1 ELSSSCRVSLGGRF
15 QELNIQQGLLLGGLG
30 DYNKLFLGLLDP
42 YRGCLQQVSYNG
54 VSVLQRA
61 RDPASGSSVHAVEWR
76 CSDVFAATPDSAVS
90 FVAPNSF
97 VSFVRN
103 FPRKGA
109 TITFQMKTQGQDC
122 VIFYATGPPSRSDLV
137 ALELSSGCLRLTLDL
152 GDGAVVLNSS
162 LRVSPGS
169 WHAVSA
175 LVSPSSLALVL
186 DEQRETRPSPTGA
199 NKYVDVTG
207 DLHVGGVAP
216 GRRARATRQ
225 GISVNSLVGCVR
237 GVQLE
242 GVTLGLHNAAVSA
255 SVAVGCS
262 MSAPCTAHPCI
273 PGAACLQTGL
283 HSYNYCSYLF
293 FFSHSEKLQNF
304 VQITMHFL
312 PFMGHI
318 DPALPGKRTYRITH
332 AEFLSI
338 FGQYY
343 SIICLVWQVMK
354 LNPVMVDEGKE
365 VIISLHHLMITLDY
379 SKFGI
384 RKSGIIFHVTRQPP
398 HGTILLRPSDRN
410 DTSRDTDYPN
420 PAQASARSKRDVIMN
435 IDDVIV
441 PPDDVMHHYDVMMPS
456 IDVME
461 LFDDVMRHDDVA
473 MALNDVRR
481 SLVDRPF
488 HDAMGPF
495 DDVMGPVD
503 DVMEPLDDIMMPV
516 NDVMMTFDDVNM
528 SSHDAAV
535 ASRDIMHSY
544 VSPITKINYVPNH
557 EIFHE
562 SLPHDVVQNTHKN
575 PRTRDNFVR
584 HDRVTRSRRKA
595 PGVHDTLVSFTL
607 HDVERSSVRYQH
619 DGTETQR
626 DSALLQLQLITQPGY
641 LLPAYL
647 QLRHELVLPVAI
659 SPVNDAPSLELP
671 EGPTVRGVRGA
682 TLPLTTA
689 LITARDPDTPDSHL
703 MITVLGHKGGYISS
717 KNVPAGQQVTSFTQ
731 EDLVDGKIF
740 YVSTTS
746 EDSRLLFKASD
757 GESSSVP
764 VVLRISTYELQ
775 VYLVNNTGIK
785 IVHGSSTV
793 IMPTNLSCSS
803 NSEGQNISLLYLITR
818 KPKFGTLQVQ
828 DSEGKWNDVLQFS
841 EEEILGHKV
850 RYTHQKDKPKL
861 DGFHFKISAVGK
873 SFPEEYLFAISFISV
888 SVEVV
893 RNAELV
899 MTAIMESF
907 ISEGYLYAVT
917 HPKPSPRSE
926 IVYTIVTL
934 PKFGGIYL
942 STGDLIYQRRL
953 STNTNFTQDD
963 VTKGR
968 LKYKLNYVTYSD
980 FYDSFLFRVAS
991 NLHESRE
998 EVFKIS
1004 YKAPPFDGV
1013 VTQQSLVLREGS
1025 YKAINGSNIRV
1036 TGPSF
1041 KRVIYSVI
1049 KSPEHG
1055 LLYVAERNTRSIVRH
1070 NATFFSGE
1078 EIDSN
1083 ALFYQHDD
1091 SENFRDNLQFI
1102 AISED
1107 ARPNFQIVG
1116 SLKIEVIPQND
1127 NAPVSLVKKVLN
1139 VVEEN
1144 SRTITPDDVQ
1154 YFDLDLATSP
1164 MQIQFTNINVD
1175 SGYFF
1180 NINAASTPIE
1190 RFSQQDIND
1199 HVVRFQHKS
1208 KPYSNARFTVTDGLL
1223 SSDDELEIVAA
1234 EPYLEIVNNSGIIVA
1249 RGSQTLITSWN
1260 LSAITNLDTWLHKLV
1275 YTVVD
1280 GPKYG
1285 VLKLHTNDQ
1294 VRAVDRHGGS
1304 LTFTADDLRLGRL
1317 FYRHDGSAP
1326 EKDAFKFTVEVLHIS
1341 TGGVLDINVFPTS
1354 YWEPFHYHASVS
1366 LSVEELSKAT
1376 LSPVHLSLHHPSV
1389 PARHVR
1395 YTVTHPPVNGV
1406 LTVTR
1411 AGKMSKAIWFTAEE
1425 VRRGVVEYSATRRN
1439 VTRDVISY
1447 VVSNGVTASP
1457 QLHCNIQITR
1467 RRPMVAGGTF
1477 SVREGHTRPVPQSVL
1492 RKLTSLP
1499 VEFSQDKIS
1508 FIENHPASKFD
1519 GRPQY
1524 SSSKNNSIV
1533 NPATPDTSLGVNTLN
1548 STPRFDVTTIDSTS
1562 GFDVPINE
1570 AKFHSPNVGKLLPF
1584 FSEEALHYEGNSILF
1599 NPDFEQTSRYDSDSV
1614 LGFNDRNIMAKISDN
1629 RAMHIED
1636 TDNDVNNRY
1645 YRNST
1650 EIPSD
1655 SLWTNILVRNEPND
1669 LNSSSLQKW
1678 KFFEKFEVVKPPKEG
1693 KLKLDSRPQLAV
1705 STLTRAELE
1714 HGELLYEHSGS
1725 ESPRDD
1731 FIIVRVLGLSSSS
1744 KP

>member
-273 PGAACLQTGL
+273 PG
-283 HSYNYCSYLF
+283 
-293 FFSHSEKLQNF
+293 
-304 VQITMHFL
+304 
-312 PFMGHI
+312 
-318 DPALPGKRTYRITH
+318 
-332 AEFLSI
+332 
-338 FGQYY
+338 
-343 SIICLVWQVMK
+343 VMK

-1477 SVREGHTRPVPQSVL
+1477 SVREGHTRPVPQ
-1492 RKLTSLP
+1492 
-1499 VEFSQDKIS
+1499 
-1508 FIENHPASKFD
+1508 
-1519 GRPQY
+1519 
-1524 SSSKNNSIV
+1524 
-1533 NPATPDTSLGVNTLN
+1533 
-1548 STPRFDVTTIDSTS
+1548 
-1562 GFDVPINE
+1562 
-1570 AKFHSPNVGKLLPF
+1570 
-1584 FSEEALHYEGNSILF
+1584 
-1599 NPDFEQTSRYDSDSV
+1599 
-1614 LGFNDRNIMAKISDN
+1614 
-1629 RAMHIED
+1629 
-1636 TDNDVNNRY
+1636 
-1645 YRNST
+1645 NST

-1714 HGELLYEHSGS
+1714 HGELL
-1725 ESPRDD
+1725 
-1731 FIIVRVLGLSSSS
+1731 
-1744 KP
+1744 